1 MADFLAR
8 TEWKL
13 ERLCK
18 IKDRNLSFWVYELVS
33 LWVSELVS
41 WCVGGFMSWCVDEFM
56 SRWVD
61 EFMSWWVGELMSWW
75 VDVLVSLWV
84 GEFMSWW
91 VYELVSWWVRELLGF
106 HEFIRQWVDLPCTLY
121 MGGVLI
127 LCWHHRDNKLLSIY
141 WNIISQDV
149 FNECT
154 SW

>member
-1 MADFLAR
+1 MADFFAR

-33 LWVSELVS
+33 WWVGELMSWWVGELMRWWVGEFLSFWVFELMSWLVDELMSLWVYEL
-41 WCVGGFMSWCVDEFM
+41 
-56 SRWVD
+56 
-61 EFMSWWVGELMSWW
+61 MSWWVGELMSWW
-75 VDVLVSLWV
+75 V
-84 GEFMSWW
+84 G
-91 VYELVSWWVRELLGF
+91 ELVSWCVRELLGF
-106 HEFIRQWVDLPCTLY
+106 HEFIRQWVDLPCTSY

-127 LCWHHRDNKLLSIY
+127 LCWHHRDNRLLSIY
-141 WNIISQDV
+141 WNIISQDA